1 MGAPLLNTRFI
12 GNGTMRQ
19 AKNPMVTPHSGG
31 LHDIYAKG
39 QKMYGVASSLY
50 QGYQQYQAW
59 RPTIQAGLARVGITA
74 AEIL

>member
-19 AKNPMVTPHSGG
+19 ANNPMVTPHSGG

-39 QKMYGVASSLY
+39 QKMYGVASTLY
-50 QGYQQYQAW
+50 QGYQNYQAIK
-59 RPTIQAGLARVGITA
+59 PIIQAGLTRAGLGLA
-74 AEIL
+74 L